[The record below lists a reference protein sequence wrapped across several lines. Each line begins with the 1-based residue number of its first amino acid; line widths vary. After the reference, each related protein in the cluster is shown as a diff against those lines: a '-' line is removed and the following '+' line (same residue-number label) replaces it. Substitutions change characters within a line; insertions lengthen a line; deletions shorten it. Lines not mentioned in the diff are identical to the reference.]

1 MEIRLII
8 GQYTQR
14 YPGEYMPNVMAAWDE
29 YAYDENWDG
38 YEADVKKYQALVD
51 KGELEAIREMVIRV
65 PDETVLGLF
74 ETPEVEAEVVDE

>member
-14 YPGEYMPNVMAAWDE
+14 YPGEYMPNVMAA
-29 YAYDENWDG
+29 WDG